1 MDASPLLWSS
11 ASRAESNWREL
22 SKMFLTTSFVLLML
36 QLFVCWCCGPGN
48 SVKNYERDL
57 VWLYWAS
64 MTVLSLFDALQSLY
78 RLSLISLFS
87 YLKRATLQSHNKLLS
102 SLYWHNLDPGKLMLI
117 SEKKHFSFVPVV
129 ALFHFGQCFYFQ
141 VPFISLLC
149 LTLQCLLI

>member
-87 YLKRATLQSHNKLLS
+87 YLLQHCKVTTNYCLLCTDIISILANWCWFQRKSIFPLFQWWLYFISASVSISRSLS
-102 SLYWHNLDPGKLMLI
+102 SL
-117 SEKKHFSFVPVV
+117 SF
-129 ALFHFGQCFYFQ
+129 A
-141 VPFISLLC
+141 
-149 LTLQCLLI
+149 